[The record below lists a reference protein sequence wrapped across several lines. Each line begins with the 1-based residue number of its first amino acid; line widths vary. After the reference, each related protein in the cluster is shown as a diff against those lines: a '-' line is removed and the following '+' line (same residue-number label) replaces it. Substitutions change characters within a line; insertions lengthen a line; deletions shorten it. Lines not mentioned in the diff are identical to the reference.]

1 MNKKAFPI
9 LMVLYTLFLFFLLL
23 TSVTVLMSALR
34 REREQ
39 REFQETA
46 EPIYVYLDRVTE
58 QTEAQE
64 TLPVS
69 RGYWV
74 REYGDK
80 IGIFYPD
87 GSLYRILDTY
97 VKTLPKS
104 DQGQL
109 KEGIYL
115 ENERQLYQLIEDYS

>member
-1 MNKKAFPI
+1 MKKKALPI

-34 REREQ
+34 QERDQ
-39 REFQETA
+39 QKSA
-46 EPIYVYLDRVTE
+46 ESATPIYVYLDRDTE
-58 QTEAQE
+58 QTDGEQ
-64 TLPVS
+64 TLPAS
-69 RGYWV
+69 HGYWV
-74 REYGDK
+74 REYRDK

-87 GSLYRILDTY
+87 GTLYRILDTY

-115 ENERQLYQLIEDYS
+115 ENERELYQLIEDYS